1 LFGTA
6 VQSERKW
13 PEHYGVVGDYVPPG
27 FWAQLKFP
35 FTWKG

>member
-1 LFGTA
+1 

-13 PEHYGVVGDYVPPG
+13 PERYGVLGDYVPDG
-27 FWAQLKFP
+27 FMKQLHFP